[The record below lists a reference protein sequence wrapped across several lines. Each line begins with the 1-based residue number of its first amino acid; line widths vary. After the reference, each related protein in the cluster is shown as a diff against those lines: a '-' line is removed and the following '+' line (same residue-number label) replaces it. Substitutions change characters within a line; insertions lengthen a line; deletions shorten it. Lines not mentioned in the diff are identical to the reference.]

1 MDKIEYSKVWS
12 FKSKNIAENFD
23 SHVRQSVPLYDE
35 IQRMVV
41 EIAEYFVRENDL
53 IIDLGISTGT
63 TIKNIKDNITR
74 KLVKSVGIDESQQML
89 DIAKTRLDDTK
100 LVLHNLNDGLPA
112 IPYDDESSLG
122 ILLFTLQ
129 FIKLE
134 QRQTLLRQLYQKT
147 RKGGAVILVEK
158 VLGND
163 AHFNEMMIDL
173 YHDMKIRNG
182 LQMSDNQLKSK
193 SLRGIM
199 SPITF
204 EDNERLLRQAGFE
217 RIDIFFKWYN
227 FVGFIATK

>member
-1 MDKIEYSKVWS
+1 
-12 FKSKNIAENFD
+12 
-23 SHVRQSVPLYDE
+23 
-35 IQRMVV
+35 MV
-41 EIAEYFVRENDL
+41 
-53 IIDLGISTGT
+53 ST
-63 TIKNIKDNITR
+63 
-74 KLVKSVGIDESQQML
+74 LMV
-89 DIAKTRLDDTK
+89 
-100 LVLHNLNDGLPA
+100 
-112 IPYDDESSLG
+112 
-122 ILLFTLQ
+122 FTLQ

-217 RIDIFFKWYN
+217 RIDTFFKWYN